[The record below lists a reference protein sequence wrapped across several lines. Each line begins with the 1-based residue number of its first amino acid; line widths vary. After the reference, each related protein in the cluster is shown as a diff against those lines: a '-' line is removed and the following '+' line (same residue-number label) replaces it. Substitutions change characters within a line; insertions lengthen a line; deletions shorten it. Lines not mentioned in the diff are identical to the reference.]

1 MLLQWRGYRCIH
13 YNISSR
19 VIYYGVDC
27 NDIFYG
33 VFKMM
38 LYEKTAITFKKQWL
52 ICFKVEM

>member
-38 LYEKTAITFKKQWL
+38 LYKKQR
-52 ICFKVEM
+52 